1 MNVRLVLF
9 HLFLT
14 REEIVMLRLLASQTA
29 LAPPFLSLPFSPQRT
44 WIRINRRAP
53 VWRREIA
60 AAALPS
66 GLEKWRALAVDET
79 PTSSSSSS
87 SSSSLS
93 SSSSSEPPPLTS
105 DPDYLANLD
114 DLCTRALRA
123 MLKGDIDSLK
133 PGSPWADDVSA
144 LGNYCVS
151 ARQPPHLD
159 GARFA
164 FFLLEIAANRW
175 PAEADDLVGVYKD
188 ASEKIHGLLVDS
200 GWRLALPGE
209 KEDDS
214 GVAGGYDELLE
225 EIENSGSA

>member
-1 MNVRLVLF
+1 
-9 HLFLT
+9 
-14 REEIVMLRLLASQTA
+14 MLRSRTSPVPLR
-29 LAPPFLSLPFSPQRT
+29 SLPCSPQRP
-44 WIRINRRAP
+44 RAAFRRRAP
-53 VWRREIA
+53 DSRRK
-60 AAALPS
+60 ALPS
-66 GLEKWRALAVDET
+66 GLEKWEALIVDDS
-79 PTSSSSSS
+79 PPPSSSSSPS
-87 SSSSLS
+87 SSPT

-105 DPDYLANLD
+105 DPDYLSNLD

-123 MLKGDIDSLK
+123 MLKGDVDALK

-144 LGNYCVS
+144 LGNYCAS
-151 ARQPPHLD
+151 ARGAPPHLD

-209 KEDDS
+209 KEDDT
-214 GVAGGYDELLE
+214 GVAGGYDEVLE
-225 EIENSGSA
+225 EIESSAREPLSRDGGEEQSGRDEKEGGEEL